1 MNELSYKQFEL
12 YYRIKPYVDNID
24 KRKLQ
29 LDLAYATKHPDRI
42 DIDNSKDTVTLK
54 AYLLNG
60 LEIELVSYTREDIG
74 EYAEKLENNEVHEFK
89 NYMYS
94 RGPITKELTES
105 ISFYA
110 NWVIPTFSSTVIHY
124 GTLTIKGNV
133 DEGENYHSILHKYLG
148 KPVVN

>member
-1 MNELSYKQFEL
+1 MDNISYKQFEL

-54 AYLLNG
+54 AYLPNG

-74 EYAEKLENNEVHEFK
+74 EYAEKLENNQVHEFK

-94 RGPITKELTES
+94 RGPITRELTES

-110 NWVIPTFSSTVIHY
+110 DWVIPTFSSTVIHY
-124 GTLTIKGNV
+124 GTLTITGNV
-133 DEGENYHSILHKYLG
+133 DESENYHSILHKYLG
-148 KPVVN
+148 KPIIN

>member
-1 MNELSYKQFEL
+1 MDNISYKHFEL

-29 LDLAYATKHPDRI
+29 LDLAYATKHPDLI
-42 DIDNSKDTVTLK
+42 DIDNSNDTVTLK

-60 LEIELVSYTREDIG
+60 LEIELVSYTKEDIG
-74 EYAEKLENNEVHEFK
+74 EYADKLENNEVHEFK

-133 DEGENYHSILHKYLG
+133 DEIEDYQSILHKYLD

>member
-1 MNELSYKQFEL
+1 MDKISYEQFKL

-42 DIDNSKDTVTLK
+42 DISNNNSTVTLK

-60 LEIELVSYTREDIG
+60 LEIELVTYTIEDIG
-74 EYAEKLENNEVHEFK
+74 KSVDSLDNHRVHEFK
-89 NYMYS
+89 DYMYS
-94 RGPITKELTES
+94 KDPITGELTES
-105 ISFYA
+105 LRFYA
-110 NWVIPTFSSTVIHY
+110 NWVIPTFSGNVIHF
-124 GTLTIKGNV
+124 GTITITGNV
-133 DEGENYHSILHKYLG
+133 DESENYHSILHKYLG